1 MKKTEGGTRRLEDG
15 WRTRSLCIVYFIF
28 KTFYSVIIVSTQST
42 NLRSNKETKMEKE
55 KDGERKG
62 ERKAREREQGKKAR
76 GAAIKCTR

>member
-1 MKKTEGGTRRLEDG
+1 MEDG

-62 ERKAREREQGKKAR
+62 EREDKRMSKKSPEEESLH
-76 GAAIKCTR
+76 